1 LDPAALAVAGGMTFC
16 CPSCRG
22 PVTLDAAAYHCRGCQ
37 RRYPIVCGIPDFR
50 LSPDPYISFE
60 DEYYKARRLSDEAE
74 RCSFDALVRFYWK
87 ITPDVPRPMVERF
100 IRYALTAEERADPC
114 LATMDELAGDARPGR
129 QWTGARCLEVGCG
142 TGGFLMAARKRFG
155 ALVGADIALRWLVI
169 AGKRLGGAESNVTLV
184 CCSADALPFP
194 DRAFGAVV
202 GLHLLEHAVDPQA
215 ILSDTVRTLEPNGWC
230 YFSTPNRFSLG
241 PEPNV
246 RVWGVGFVPRSV
258 ASRYV
263 MLCKGIAY
271 RNIRL
276 LSSVELGRMVARSG
290 LRTWSVSPAPLAE
303 CEQHTLP
310 RSARRIVQLYHL
322 LREVPVFRHLLLAV
336 GPLLQVVGRKPA

>member
-1 LDPAALAVAGGMTFC
+1 MDPAALAVAGGVTFC

-22 PVTLDAAAYHCRGCQ
+22 PVTLDAVAYHCRGCQ
-37 RRYPIVCGIPDFR
+37 RRYPVVCGIPDFR

-60 DEYYKARRLSDEAE
+60 DEYDKARRLADEAE
-74 RCSFDALVRFYWK
+74 RCSFEALLYFYWK
-87 ITPDVPRPMVERF
+87 ITPDVPRPMAERF

-114 LATMDELAGDARPGR
+114 LATMDDRAGDARAGR

-142 TGGFLMAARKRFG
+142 TGGFLMATRERFG

-169 AGKRLGGAESNVTLV
+169 ARKRLEGADSNLTLV
-184 CCSADALPFP
+184 CCSAEALPFA
-194 DRAFGAVV
+194 DGAFDAVV
-202 GLHLLEHAVDPQA
+202 GLHLLEHASDPQA
-215 ILSDTVRTLEPNGWC
+215 VLSDTVRTLEPNGWC

-263 MLCKGIAY
+263 TLWKGITY

-276 LSSVELGRMVARSG
+276 LSSVELGRMLARSG
-290 LRTWSVSPAPLAE
+290 LRTWSMSPAPLAK
-303 CEQHTLP
+303 CEQQTLP
-310 RSARRIVQLYHL
+310 GPVQRIVRLYHR
-322 LREVPVFRHLLLAV
+322 LREVPIVRHLLLAI
-336 GPLLQVVGRKPA
+336 GPLLQVVARKTA

>member
-1 LDPAALAVAGGMTFC
+1 MAFC

-22 PVTLDAAAYHCRGCQ
+22 PVTSDSAAYHCRGCQ

-60 DEYYKARRLSDEAE
+60 DEYDKARRLSDEAE
-74 RCSFDALVRFYWK
+74 RCSFEALVRFYWR
-87 ITPDVPRPMVERF
+87 ITPDVPHPMAERF

-114 LATMDELAGDARPGR
+114 LAAMDDRVEGTGAGG
-129 QWTGARCLEVGCG
+129 QWTGTRCLEVGCG

-169 AGKRLGGAESNVTLV
+169 ARKRLAGAGNNLTLV
-184 CCSADALPFP
+184 CCSAQALPFP
-194 DRAFGAVV
+194 GATFDAVV
-202 GLHLLEHAVDPQA
+202 GLQVLEHAADPQA
-215 ILSDTVRTLEPNGWC
+215 ILRETVRTLEAGAWC

-241 PEPNV
+241 PEPSV
-246 RVWGVGFVPRSV
+246 RVWGVGFVPRSL

-263 MLCKGIAY
+263 MVWKGIAY

-276 LSSVELGRMVARSG
+276 LSSFELRRMLIRSG
-290 LRTWSVSPAPLAE
+290 LRTWSMSPPRLAE
-303 CEQHTLP
+303 CEQRTLP
-310 RSARRIVQLYHL
+310 GPARKIVRVYHR
-322 LREVPVFRHLLLAV
+322 LREVPFFRQLLLAV